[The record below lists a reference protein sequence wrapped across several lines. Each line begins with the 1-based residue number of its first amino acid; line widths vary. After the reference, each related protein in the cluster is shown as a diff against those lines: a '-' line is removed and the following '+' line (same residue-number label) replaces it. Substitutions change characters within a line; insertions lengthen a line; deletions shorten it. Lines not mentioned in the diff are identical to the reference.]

1 VTATPT
7 TADPLQPRPSLNT
20 AGIVSRSAALAVD
33 VVVFA
38 ALSAGSLFFL
48 QAATALVHT
57 EPFGSAT
64 VEPGLAGAAIA
75 VLVVVYFAGAW
86 AITGRTVGEALL
98 GLRVVRPDGGK
109 VSLVRSV
116 VRCAMTFVSA
126 AACWIGFG
134 WILIDRERRTW
145 QDIVARTIV
154 VYSFGRYEREVVVVE
169 APPGGP
175 LRP

>member
-1 VTATPT
+1 MRATPT
-7 TADPLQPRPSLNT
+7 TADPLQPPHSLDP
-20 AGIVSRSAALAVD
+20 AGIVSRGAALAID

-38 ALSAGSLFFL
+38 GLSAGSLFFL
-48 QAATALVHT
+48 QAATALLHT

-64 VEPGLAGAAIA
+64 VPSGLAGATI
-75 VLVVVYFAGAW
+75 VSLVIIYFAGCW

-109 VSLVRSV
+109 VSLTRSL

-126 AACWIGFG
+126 ACCWIGFG
-134 WILIDRERRTW
+134 WIVIDRQRRTW

-154 VYSFGRYEREVVVVE
+154 IYSFSRYEPEAVE
-169 APPGGP
+169 PHTT
-175 LRP
+175 